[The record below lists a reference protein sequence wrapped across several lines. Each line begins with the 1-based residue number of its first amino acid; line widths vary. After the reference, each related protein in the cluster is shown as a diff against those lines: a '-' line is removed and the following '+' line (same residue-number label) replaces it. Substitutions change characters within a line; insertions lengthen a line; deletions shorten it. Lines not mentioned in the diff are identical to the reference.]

1 VTGAM
6 YALMSL
12 QKVFQG
18 ERDHPQK
25 NGGIGMPDFGK
36 REMIAMI
43 PMMIGL
49 IYIGVYPQPVF
60 DLVNPVLASLYEL
73 TGTNSES
80 WVGVLP

>member
-1 VTGAM
+1 M
-6 YALMSL
+6 YALMAL

-18 ERDHPQK
+18 ERGHPHE
-25 NGGIGMPDFGK
+25 NGSISMPDFGP

-43 PMMIGL
+43 PMMLGL

-73 TGTNSES
+73 AGTNSKL
-80 WVGVLP
+80 WIGVLP

>member
-1 VTGAM
+1 
-6 YALMSL
+6 
-12 QKVFQG
+12 
-18 ERDHPQK
+18 
-25 NGGIGMPDFGK
+25 MPDFGM

-73 TGTNSES
+73 TGTNSQP
-80 WVGVLP
+80 WIGVLP

>member
-1 VTGAM
+1 
-6 YALMSL
+6 
-12 QKVFQG
+12 
-18 ERDHPQK
+18 
-25 NGGIGMPDFGK
+25 MPDFGM

-73 TGTNSES
+73 TGTNSKT